1 MYKARNNNNNNNN
14 NNKHMDLR
22 LSFLYERSDDTTKK
36 TGAVLVKKKNK

>member
-22 LSFLYERSDDTTKK
+22 LSLLYERSNDTTKE
-36 TGAVLVKKKNK
+36 TELC

>member
-1 MYKARNNNNNNNN
+1 MYKARNNNNNNNNN

-36 TGAVLVKKKNK
+36 TGAVLVKKK